1 MVAVQTLHH
10 VNSHYLR
17 GMQSTKSQLFKVEN
31 VNTKPENLVQPG
43 NAFILLVFIGVLCV

>member
-31 VNTKPENLVQPG
+31 IYMKLENIVQSG
-43 NAFILLVFIGVLCV
+43 NGFILLAFIGVLCV